1 MYAATIILA
10 GLSLPV
16 LCLASALECQLSPIG
31 LLHVG
36 RLDLLQAKLRTQKE
50 PPSSARDIAETSR
63 ASGDDVK
70 RLAAKYN
77 LTEQQTSIAAS
88 SEPSGYGTAS
98 QSFRVLGR
106 KTPPQKI
113 EKYKVYQMKTPEM
126 EGEGQLIVFLNALLV
141 HGVFV
146 LFFLIVFSVLKKL
159 CPIVYQRHTSGGS
172 ALTPQVQGLFGWVS
186 DSLAVRFEDV
196 AEKQG
201 LDQALML
208 EYTRVCMRLLRTLG
222 LVVFFC
228 MGGMNY
234 MFGGMAAGKDILEY
248 NAYSNVQADCW
259 VHWLHAFSVWLVV
272 LIVQEQLYNAQQAFL
287 VRRFKWLRHLQEPR
301 ATSVLV
307 EGIPE
312 EYQTDE
318 KFKGFFEA
326 MFGHGKVKAAYLA
339 KRAPLLQAAYHRKQ
353 LAEKGLKSASF
364 KWEKVGRDPA
374 RRPHDGRHGDLI
386 EYWTKE
392 LSDADAA
399 VKSERDNAKNLLHM
413 VGGVNGCNG
422 VVTFHH
428 TVDAEVALSVTCG
441 IDKFDWEI
449 SIPPTPH
456 GIIWHDLEQ
465 DPMHATLYNAL
476 GYLLTAGLYMIYLP
490 CVLWCTDCA
499 KDLEHKVWS
508 AILPPIT
515 LQAFIS
521 TAPTML
527 RWIFK
532 HCFTLNG
539 HGFSQQLTQMW
550 FWNFQVVFVI
560 LVPAMGGN
568 FWAYVK
574 DLLTSPIKI
583 FRILGAT
590 LPSQTHFF
598 LTYAVMVWT
607 TRVLEL
613 LRYTTLAKFLWFSR
627 SYAPDV
633 AKDMSEPE
641 DADYYG
647 LGSRYARMT
656 IMMNIGIIFSAL
668 CPTIIFLVL
677 ADFALC
683 RLVYGYLIPFV
694 ETKKPDSGGCYWV
707 KGIEHISV
715 GALFYC
721 IVMTGVL
728 YGTASTPGPAIIS
741 ACCFPFLMYSMW
753 RFENEFLWTQLP
765 FHEHRAKE
773 VEAKRPHDGVY
784 MQPEWIEEGSME
796 AKGQQDELDK
806 ELLVD
811 TQTEPDSLVDT
822 DLAAADGEDPAAD
835 PKLDAEMEQLQA
847 EVAQLQ
853 ARLGEADGMA
863 TQAYSTPLTNAG
875 ADADFADL
883 FSSSIDR
890 AVGTEQPN
898 QR

>member
-1 MYAATIILA
+1 MYATTIIFA
-10 GLSLPV
+10 GLSFPV
-16 LCLASALECQLSPIG
+16 VCFASALDCKLNPSG

-36 RLDLLQAKLRTQKE
+36 RLDLLQAKLRTQKGLPGE
-50 PPSSARDIAETSR
+50 GQTST

-70 RLAAKYN
+70 QLATKYD
-77 LTEQQTSIAAS
+77 LTDEQTDIAAS
-88 SEPSGYGTAS
+88 NELSAYGRASESLKVRGKKP
-98 QSFRVLGR
+98 
-106 KTPPQKI
+106 PPQKI
-113 EKYKVYQMKTPEM
+113 EKYKVYQMKLPVV
-126 EGEGQLIVFLNALLV
+126 EGEGQLIIFLNALLV
-141 HGVFV
+141 HGVLLV
-146 LFFLIVFSVLKKL
+146 FFLTAFSLLRKL
-159 CPIVYQRHTSGGS
+159 CPSVYQRHSSGGS
-172 ALTPQVQGLFGWVS
+172 ALTARVQGLFGWVS
-186 DSLAVRFEDV
+186 DSLAVKFDDV
-196 AEKQG
+196 AEQQG

-208 EYTRVCMRLLRTLG
+208 EYTRVCMRLLRTIAL
-222 LVVFFC
+222 LIFFG
-228 MGGMNY
+228 MGSFNF

-259 VHWLHAFSVWLVV
+259 VHWLHAFSVWIVV
-272 LIVQEQLYNAQQAFL
+272 LVVQEQLYNAQQAFL
-287 VRRFKWLRHLQEPR
+287 TRRFNWLRHLSEPR

-307 EGIPE
+307 EGIPD

-318 KFKGFFEA
+318 KFKGFFET

-339 KRAPLLQAAYHRKQ
+339 KRAPLLEAAYARKL
-353 LAEKGLKSASF
+353 LADKGIKSASF
-364 KWEKVGRDPA
+364 KWDKVGRDPA
-374 RRPHDGRHGDLI
+374 RRPTDRRHGDLI
-386 EYWTKE
+386 DYWTKE
-392 LSDADAA
+392 LSEADAA
-399 VKSERDNAKNLLHM
+399 VKSERQQAKNLM
-413 VGGVNGCNG
+413 QTPGGVNGCNG
-422 VVTFHH
+422 FVTFHN
-428 TVDAEVALSVTCG
+428 TTDAEIALSVTCG
-441 IDKFDWEI
+441 ADKFDWEV
-449 SIPPTPH
+449 SSPPTPH
-456 GIIWHDLEQ
+456 GVLWHDLEQ
-465 DPMHATLYNAL
+465 DPVHATFYNAL
-476 GYLLTAGLYMIYLP
+476 GYLLTGGLYMIFLP

-499 KDLEHKVWS
+499 KHLEHKVWA
-508 AILPPIT
+508 AILPPLT

-521 TAPTML
+521 TAPTLL

-539 HGFSQQLTQMW
+539 HGFSQQLLQMW

-574 DLLTSPIKI
+574 DVVTSPVKV
-583 FRILGAT
+583 FYVLGAT

-598 LTYAVMVWT
+598 LNYAVMIWT

-613 LRYTTLAKFLWFSR
+613 IRYSNLAKYLWFSR
-627 SYAPDV
+627 NYPPGV

-656 IMMNIGIIFSAL
+656 IMMNISIIFSAL

-694 ETKKPDSGGCYWV
+694 ETKKPDSGGHYWV

-753 RFENEFLWTQLP
+753 RFENEFLWEKLP

-773 VEAKRPHDGVY
+773 AEEKRPHDGVY
-784 MQPEWIEEGSME
+784 MQPEWIEEGSLEIIE
-796 AKGQQDELDK
+796 ALPDQVDK
-806 ELLVD
+806 DLLVE
-811 TQTEPDSLVDT
+811 TQTEPDSMSEI
-822 DLAAADGEDPAAD
+822 DLAGADDEEPAR
-835 PKLDAEMEQLQA
+835 DAEMQQLEA
-847 EVAQLQ
+847 EVALLQ
-853 ARLGEADGMA
+853 AKLSEAGGSGS
-863 TQAYSTPLTNAG
+863 QAPAG
-875 ADADFADL
+875 DL
-883 FSSSIDR
+883 
-890 AVGTEQPN
+890 
-898 QR
+898 